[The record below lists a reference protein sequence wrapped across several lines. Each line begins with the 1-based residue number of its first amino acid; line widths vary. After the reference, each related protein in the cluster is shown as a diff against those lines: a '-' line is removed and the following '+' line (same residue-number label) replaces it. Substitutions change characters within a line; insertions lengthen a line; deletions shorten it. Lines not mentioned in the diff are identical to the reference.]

1 MRDPVHTTV
10 WPSRADGAPVVVIA
24 VHASVAGSYWPPV
37 LAKPGSNPSPPQTSM
52 RDPVDTAVW
61 DSRADGAPV
70 DVIAVHASVAGSY
83 WPPVLLALPDREA
96 STPPQ
101 TSMRGPV
108 HTAVWAQRADG
119 APVVVI
125 AVHASVAGSYWPPVL
140 LAKNPEASS
149 PPQTSMRDPVHTAVW
164 DSRADGAPVVVV
176 AVHVSVAG
184 SYWPPVLLALPDGA
198 ASTAPQSS

>member
-52 RDPVDTAVW
+52 RDPVHTAVW
-61 DSRADGAPV
+61 DSRAHGAP
-70 DVIAVHASVAGSY
+70 
-83 WPPVLLALPDREA
+83 E
-96 STPPQ
+96 
-101 TSMRGPV
+101 
-108 HTAVWAQRADG
+108 
-119 APVVVI
+119 VVI

-164 DSRADGAPVVVV
+164 AARADGAPVVVV
-176 AVHVSVAG
+176 AVHVSVA
-184 SYWPPVLLALPDGA
+184 
-198 ASTAPQSS
+198 